1 MTHAESVVATIQ
13 RDPAHALSDA
23 TTEVADERRREQRD
37 SLHSASQPSTVDS
50 PLSRYA
56 RAVRQPTRP
65 PAFPPP
71 RPKRDPEVL
80 ADLVPRVLQEIGL
93 GGASDAARLVRAWDE
108 ALGADLARHCRPLGV
123 RRGVVF
129 ATVPD
134 SAWMQRFQL
143 EKPRILA
150 RLRAEL
156 GAEIAHELR
165 ARIATAAD
173 R

>member
-1 MTHAESVVATIQ
+1 V
-13 RDPAHALSDA
+13 
-23 TTEVADERRREQRD
+23 
-37 SLHSASQPSTVDS
+37 
-50 PLSRYA
+50 
-56 RAVRQPTRP
+56 
-65 PAFPPP
+65 
-71 RPKRDPEVL
+71 RPKRDPQAL

-93 GGASDAARLVRAWDE
+93 GGASDPARLVRAWDDAVGPE
-108 ALGADLARHCRPLGV
+108 LARHCRPQGA
-123 RRGVVF
+123 RKGVVF

-156 GAEIAHELR
+156 GSDVARELR

-173 R
+173 H